1 MSTHYVIACSR
12 ISGGEVQCKVQKQ
25 GKNKVF
31 RPHNLTPGT
40 GLSCQIQFI
49 SQNLKDASIACHFL
63 HDYRDYLAECC
74 CVFTIWCSTRC
85 IKDVI
90 KLSSNNFAPV
100 QFQIT
105 YIKSNSNFNHV
116 SMSALTT
123 SKSLSSAFLRQD
135 AALIPGRRSF
145 KKYGNGL
152 IFTFS
157 EASLKGEL
165 SVMEKQQLSV
175 FCVVNCVCASVLVMD
190 TLKAI

>member
-1 MSTHYVIACSR
+1 MSTHHVIACSR

-31 RPHNLTPGT
+31 RPHNLTPET
-40 GLSCQIQFI
+40 GLLCQIQFI

-63 HDYRDYLAECC
+63 HNCHNYLAECC
-74 CVFTIWCSTRC
+74 CIYTIWCSTRC

-90 KLSSNNFAPV
+90 KLSFNNFAPF

-105 YIKSNSNFNHV
+105 CIKSNSNFNHF

-123 SKSLSSAFLRQD
+123 SKSLSTAFLRQD
-135 AALIPGRRSF
+135 AALIPGWRSF

-157 EASLKGEL
+157 EASLKREV
-165 SVMEKQQLSV
+165 SVVEKQQLSV
-175 FCVVNCVCASVLVMD
+175 CYVVNCVCLLPYSSW
-190 TLKAI
+190 TL